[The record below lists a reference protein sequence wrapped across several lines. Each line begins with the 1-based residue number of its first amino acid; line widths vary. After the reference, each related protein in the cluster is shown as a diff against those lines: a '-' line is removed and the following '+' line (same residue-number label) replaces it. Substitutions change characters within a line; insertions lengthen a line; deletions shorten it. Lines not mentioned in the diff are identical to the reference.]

1 MSEVEQWNFVESRFE
16 DLDHQLEVAK
26 KHTFHVKMD
35 FESRFR
41 VWKDQVIPDR
51 VMQLKQHSSFSTA
64 IRFYDLTVRD
74 VVRLYRRATAE
85 FMEVANNREVK
96 QDELKF
102 HQSLYIERQDLL
114 YNVHEQYVNQMRDII
129 EG

>member
-1 MSEVEQWNFVESRFE
+1 MDEIEQWSFVESRFD

-26 KHTFHVKMD
+26 RHAFKVKMD

-41 VWKDQVIPDR
+41 VWEDQVVPDR
-51 VMQLKQHSSFSTA
+51 LMQLKQHSSFSTA

-74 VVRLYRRATAE
+74 VVRLYKRATKE
-85 FMEVANNREVK
+85 FMEVANGVLTSQEK
-96 QDELKF
+96 LKF
-102 HQSLYIERQDLL
+102 YQELYIERQDLL

-129 EG
+129 EA